1 MTEKNTPEDTT
12 GNETGGTTAG
22 TPEEPRVGV
31 YVCRCGGN
39 ISDVVDVEKAART
52 LEKIPGVVVSKVDT
66 FMCSESGQSLIT
78 EDIRKHGLN
87 RVVVASCT
95 PSLHEMTFRGAVSRG
110 GLNIYLYE
118 HANIREQV
126 SWCSK
131 SDPEGATEKAIGLVE
146 AAAPKARLLEPI
158 EPIRVKA
165 KLNAVVVGGGVAGL
179 RCAYDIARA
188 GLKVTLIE
196 KSSRPGGRAGEP
208 GSIYP
213 TEKDGEETVRSLIE
227 KVEGHSGITVLTST
241 EIEAVSGSVGDF
253 TVEVVRE
260 GDGEKKTIEAGA
272 IVITTGFDHY
282 RPRKGEFGYE
292 ELPEVI
298 TLPGFLRL
306 LKEQRKGGGAL
317 LFNSK
322 PVRNLAFI
330 HCVGSRQVS
339 GIDEPGE
346 DGKLNEYCS
355 RVCCTSILRTA
366 DEVRSRFPETNVFDF
381 YRDIRT
387 YGRGHEDYYEKAS
400 ETGVLFFRFLPEEKP
415 VVGRD
420 LESAL
425 KVTVKDKLTFGEE
438 VEVPVDLV
446 VLGTGM
452 VPRPIEKLVEILK
465 LPRSQDGFLQEV
477 HPKLRPVEV
486 AVDGVFIA
494 GTCQAPMDM
503 GESCASASAAAAK
516 AVALLG
522 KGVIELDPFVA
533 RVDPEKC
540 TGAGKC
546 VEVCVHQK
554 AISLVEFEAEGG
566 RHRRA
571 HVNPA
576 LCSGCGMCVS
586 VCPSGAVQIS
596 GLRLDQFEAMVDAVA
611 SEE

>member
-1 MTEKNTPEDTT
+1 MTEKNTPQETT
-12 GNETGGTTAG
+12 GNEKADETGGGA
-22 TPEEPRVGV
+22 EEPRVGV

-39 ISDVVDVEKAART
+39 ISDVVDVEKVAQT
-52 LEKIPGVVVSKVDT
+52 LSKIPGVVVSKVET
-66 FMCSESGQSLIT
+66 FMCSETGQGLIT
-78 EDIRKHGLN
+78 EDIKKHGLN

-131 SDPEGATEKAIGLVE
+131 SDPEGATEKAIGLVK
-146 AAAPKARLLEPI
+146 AAVSKARLLEPI
-158 EPIRVKA
+158 EPIRVEA
-165 KLNAVVVGGGVAGL
+165 KLNVVVVGGGVAGL

-188 GLKVTLIE
+188 GLKVTLVE
-196 KSSRPGGRAGEP
+196 KSPRLGGRAGEL

-213 TEKDGEETVRSLIE
+213 TEKDGEETVRSLIQ
-227 KVEGHSGITVLTST
+227 KVENHSAITVLTSS

-253 TVEVVRE
+253 KVEIACE
-260 GDGEKKTIEAGA
+260 GEAEKRKIAAGA

-292 ELPEVI
+292 EFPQVI
-298 TLPGFLRL
+298 TLPEFLGL
-306 LKEQRKGGGAL
+306 LKEQKNGGGAL
-317 LFNSK
+317 VFNSK
-322 PVRNLAFI
+322 PIRNLAFI
-330 HCVGSRQVS
+330 HCVGSRQVG

-355 RVCCTSILRTA
+355 RVCCTSILRAA

-387 YGRGHEDYYEKAS
+387 YGRGHETYYEKAS
-400 ETGVLFFRFLPEEKP
+400 EAGVLFFRFLPEEKP
-415 VVGRD
+415 TVGRD
-420 LESAL
+420 GSSAL

-452 VPRPIEKLVEILK
+452 VPRPIDKLVEILK

-533 RVDPEKC
+533 RVDPDKC
-540 TGAGKC
+540 TGAAKC
-546 VEVCVHQK
+546 VEVCVYQK
-554 AISLVEFEAEGG
+554 AISLVEFEAGG
-566 RHRRA
+566 ETRRRA

-576 LCSGCGMCVS
+576 LCSGCGMCVG
-586 VCPSGAVQIS
+586 VCPSGAIQIS
-596 GLRLDQFEAMVDAVA
+596 GLRLDQFEALVDAIA